1 MYFFLEAHWNAHI
14 LNSEALKLIKESVLF
29 RDLKE
34 SAIDS
39 AFEHCQ
45 TFKYKSNSYLYKSGA
60 QADQLYFILD
70 GVVQLYLGSDDRKH
84 AVLVIC

>member
-1 MYFFLEAHWNAHI
+1 VYFFLEAHWNAHI

-34 SAIDS
+34 SMIDS
-39 AFEHCQ
+39 ALEHCQ

-70 GVVQLYLGSDDRKH
+70 GVVQLIKSLPNHQVQAS
-84 AVLVIC
+84 I